1 MPGGGEYSTLLLR
14 MKAAGHNTLFGI
26 AQGTLLVVVR
36 DTQDICKTVKLP
48 MVLVP
53 GLKRNLFFT
62 TLSPPQ
68 SSMRNTIPTN
78 FISF

>member
-1 MPGGGEYSTLLLR
+1 

-53 GLKRNLFFT
+53 GLKRNLFFY
-62 TLSPPQ
+62 SDG
-68 SSMRNTIPTN
+68 SSKRCQDYYH
-78 FISF
+78 